1 VNKQLLTVVNT
12 IEVILAELK
21 VDGKLDDG
29 AAQRLQAEINKLR
42 EEATK
47 IAAPEGNSKAVAE
60 G

>member
-1 VNKQLLTVVNT
+1 MNKLLTIVNT

-21 VDGKLDDG
+21 VDEKLDNG
-29 AAQRLQAEINKLR
+29 SAQRLQAEINKLR

-47 IAAPEGNSKAVAE
+47 IAGPEGGSTEVAE